1 MGRKLSF
8 LVSVLLVIAIIFSG
22 CIWKNIGDEGNS
34 SSDKTPPPVKGNS
47 ALVVTENDL
56 KTAKANVKDYLELM
70 KDDKYAESYAFLSI
84 ESKKMHSLSEFIKDV
99 KQGMPQLDF
108 DTMKA
113 EKTEKG
119 ILVSISFYEDP
130 SAAGYNLVKENGDW
144 VIVYR
149 GGSPAMPT
157 DI

>member
-1 MGRKLSF
+1 MGRKLYF
-8 LVSVLLVIAIIFSG
+8 LVLTLLAVAIIFFG
-22 CIWKNIGDEGNS
+22 CIWKNIGDEGS
-34 SSDKTPPPVKGNS
+34 SSPDKTPPKGS
-47 ALVVTENDL
+47 SVAVTEDDL
-56 KTAKANVKDYLELM
+56 KTAKANVKSYLELM
-70 KDDKYAESYAFLSI
+70 KDDKYAESYAYLSLD
-84 ESKKMHSLSEFIKDV
+84 SKKMHSLSEFIKDV

-108 DTMKA
+108 DTIKA

-130 SAAGYNLVKENGDW
+130 SAAGYNLIKESGNW

-149 GGSPAMPT
+149 GGSPAMPA